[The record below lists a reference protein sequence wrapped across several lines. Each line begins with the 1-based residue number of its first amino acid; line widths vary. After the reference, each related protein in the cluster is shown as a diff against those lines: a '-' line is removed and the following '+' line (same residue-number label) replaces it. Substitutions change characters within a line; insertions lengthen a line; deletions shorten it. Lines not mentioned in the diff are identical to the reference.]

1 MNPER
6 FPHPKQIFDLVIRRW
21 TGGTA
26 SSIARLDFPTSTH
39 SQSETTMQSGVE
51 TLKTEIR
58 PGNLRIRMPD
68 ILRRLKWL
76 LPLFVIVGSVAY
88 AKHRG
93 WLGGPSKKST
103 AGLVTFQVEPR
114 DLPITVIE
122 RGQLESQSNLQVFCE
137 VDDYRSDGVNG
148 TTIIWIIPNGTSVS
162 KGDLICELDKSAI
175 QTALDDQILDTE
187 EAKSAYIQAQANL
200 KNQDIDNSTS
210 LEKAALDVK
219 LAELELEMFK
229 DPETGSHQ
237 LALEAIE
244 RMIEDLNNEI
254 LAAEMNLKLA
264 RNDNTG
270 IESLFKLGYAGKSE
284 LDRSVLS
291 LLKAEGD
298 YAAKL
303 NKLNTQMA
311 SFQKLNHFER
321 QMQEL
326 QLEGKLRTTTQSL
339 KQVQLTNE
347 AKMAQMQGILATR
360 TEQLAKEEERLT
372 RLNQQIAN
380 CSVYAPQD
388 GMVAYAPSISSRD
401 EDIGEGT
408 PVRLRQ
414 HIFSIPNLTQM
425 QVETSIHESSLDRI
439 QPGLKV
445 TVTVDAFPDR
455 SYNGTV
461 KSVAVLP
468 ERNYY
473 SDTQKYKTVITIDEA
488 VSSLKPGMTAVSEVK
503 VDYLADVNAV
513 PIQAVVQRSGQSW
526 LYVKRNDQ
534 VDRRRVS
541 LGQSND
547 QFVVVTDGVQA
558 GEFVVL
564 NPDNLIDEGAPTEA
578 PIDATGEEPLETL
591 VASADGIA
599 SIN

>member
-1 MNPER
+1 M
-6 FPHPKQIFDLVIRRW
+6 K
-21 TGGTA
+21 
-26 SSIARLDFPTSTH
+26 
-39 SQSETTMQSGVE
+39 SGVE
-51 TLKTEIR
+51 SLKTDVSPFIR
-58 PGNLRIRMPD
+58 GFGSSAAV
-68 ILRRLKWL
+68 RRFKWI
-76 LPLFVIVGSVAY
+76 LPLVAFAGIVTYGWQTGWY
-88 AKHRG
+88 TGTAKR
-93 WLGGPSKKST
+93 ST

-122 RGQLESQSNLQVFCE
+122 RGQLESQNNLAVFCE
-137 VDDYRSDGVNG
+137 VDDYRSDGING
-148 TTIIWIIPNGTSVS
+148 TTIIWITPNGTSVT
-162 KGDLICELDKSAI
+162 KGDLICELDASAI
-175 QTALDDQILDTE
+175 QAELDEQILDTE
-187 EAKSAYIQAQANL
+187 EAKSAFIQAQANL
-200 KNQDIDNSTS
+200 KNQDIDNQTS
-210 LEKAALDVK
+210 AEKAALDVK

-229 DPETGSHQ
+229 DPDTGSHQ

-311 SFQKLNHFER
+311 SFEKLNNFER

-339 KQVQLTNE
+339 KQVKLTNE

-372 RLNQQIAN
+372 RMQQQLVN
-380 CSVYAPQD
+380 CKIYAPQD
-388 GMVAYAPSISSRD
+388 GMVAYAPPASSRD
-401 EDIGEGT
+401 EEISEGT

-414 HIFSIPNLTQM
+414 HIFSIPNLSQM
-425 QVETSIHESSLDRI
+425 QIETSIHESSLDRI

-445 TVTVDAFPDR
+445 AVTVDAFPDR
-455 SYNGTV
+455 SYSGTV

-468 ERNYY
+468 ERSYY
-473 SDTQKYKTVITIDEA
+473 SDTQKYKTIITIDEK
-488 VSSLKPGMTAVSEVK
+488 VISLKPGMTAVSEVK

-513 PIQAVVQRSGQSW
+513 PIQAVVQRDGQNW

-534 VDRRRVS
+534 VVRRVVS
-541 LGQSND
+541 LGLSND
-547 QFVVVTDGVQA
+547 QFVVVTNGIEA
-558 GEFVVL
+558 GELVVL
-564 NPDNLIDEGAPTEA
+564 NPDNLIDDSNPPEA
-578 PIDATGEEPLETL
+578 PVDVIGEDPLETL
-591 VASADGIA
+591 VASTDGVA